1 MTPGTRQAVPRGA
14 ACMALLLALHA
25 GPAQAAIPVGLSEG
39 PRGVGLGLILGE
51 PTGLSAAWRG
61 SGASTY
67 DFAVA
72 WSVPE
77 SSIHFHADY
86 LREVFSFQDPASPVV
101 DFPVYLGVG
110 PRLRLGDD
118 FHDGRAN
125 ILGVRV
131 PVGIGV
137 RGGEVPVEG
146 FLEAVPVLVLL
157 SDVRVTLDAA
167 LGVRVFFSRKD
178 PPEPPPVSPPNP

>member
-1 MTPGTRQAVPRGA
+1 
-14 ACMALLLALHA
+14 
-25 GPAQAAIPVGLSEG
+25 
-39 PRGVGLGLILGE
+39 VGLGLILGE
-51 PTGLSAAWRG
+51 PTGISAAWRG

-67 DFAVA
+67 DLAVA

-77 SSIHFHADY
+77 SSIHLHADY

-101 DFPVYLGVG
+101 DFPIYLGAG

-118 FHDGRAN
+118 FHDGHAS
-125 ILGVRV
+125 ILGVRF

-157 SDVRVTLDAA
+157 SDVRVTFDAA
-167 LGVRVFFSRKD
+167 LGVRVFFSRKQ
-178 PPEPPPVSPPNP
+178 PVEPPPASPASP